1 MSDSPSP
8 DPQPPEVPT
17 VVDPFRSNRLLHF
30 LGECFNVVFELPIH
44 VTQGHLYQNG
54 KVNVALLIKIIVQLV
69 VSCLTVLSVM
79 SVAYLFIKI
88 ITVIFSIPLFVSS
101 LDIGGFLRRFIPIV
115 CRLLPFFSSS
125 SFVETF
131 CAEPFTELVIDE
143 ADKFF

>member
-17 VVDPFRSNRLLHF
+17 VVDPFRSNRLLQF
-30 LGECFNVVFELPIH
+30 LGECFNVVFELPLH
-44 VTQGHLYQNG
+44 VTQGRLYQHG

-69 VSCLTVLSVM
+69 VSCFTVLSVVF
-79 SVAYLFIKI
+79 VAYTLLKI
-88 ITVIFSIPLFVSS
+88 ITVIFTLPSFVSS
-101 LDIGGFLRRFIPIV
+101 LDIGGFLRRFIPLA
-115 CRLLPFFSSS
+115 CHLLPSLTTS

-143 ADKFF
+143 ADKYF